1 MMDLKEQKKGAV
13 VVLTLTGRLDAT
25 TSGPLEETLLCLI
38 ERGET
43 KLALNFHRLDYISSA
58 GLRVL
63 LVAAKR
69 LKPPNGKIVLFSLN
83 PQVREVFEI
92 AGFTGILQIAAT
104 EEDAL
109 RSVQKS

>member
-1 MMDLKEQKKGAV
+1 MDLKEQKKTGV
-13 VVLTLTGRLDAT
+13 VVLALTGRLDAT
-25 TSGPLEETLLCLI
+25 TSGKLEETLLGLI

-69 LKPPNGKIVLFSLN
+69 LKPLNGKLVLYSVN

-92 AGFTGILQIAAT
+92 AGFTSIFPISAT

-109 RSVQKS
+109 KSVQK

>member
-1 MMDLKEQKKGAV
+1 MMDMKEQKKGSV

-25 TSGPLEETLLCLI
+25 TSGKLEETLLGLI

-43 KLALNFHRLDYISSA
+43 KLALNFHRVDYISSA

-69 LKPPNGKIVLFSLN
+69 LKPVNGKVVLHSVN

-92 AGFTGILQIAAT
+92 AGFTSIFPIYEA
-104 EEDAL
+104 EDGAV
-109 RSVQKS
+109 RSFQ